1 MWKGSSQE
9 GFVPLIETHL
19 KQPIE
24 HAERENSIENME
36 AQKGQKKV
44 VLARFL
50 SGKIELGKK
59 AK

>member
-1 MWKGSSQE
+1 M
-9 GFVPLIETHL
+9 IETHL